1 MRRLRYFPIALLA
14 VSSLIA
20 QVKILDPDAP
30 SCADSKLLPK
40 LPGCRVDAC
49 EKKESDRREAPIRES
64 EGGGDPLTMA
74 LEGDSRSV
82 MYECNAG
89 IDPATTIRRAAVLLQ
104 AAPFEILYQYSG
116 QEGTLTARKGDTW
129 LLLEAA
135 SNFYTLTELTVP
147 PPDPSV
153 ITDAAGLAETI
164 ERFGRVTVNGIRFL
178 AGRPETTMDSEAA
191 LREVAIMLTDHPEWK
206 VRIECFTDN
215 TGLKAAN
222 VALSNRRATGVVAWL
237 SGRGVKRLRMEPLGK
252 GDAQPI
258 ADNST
263 PAGRARN
270 SRLEVVK
277 VD

>member
-1 MRRLRYFPIALLA
+1 MRRLLYLPIALLA
-14 VSSLIA
+14 VSSLTA
-20 QVKILDPDAP
+20 QVKMLDPDAP
-30 SCADSKLLPK
+30 SCVDSKLLPK
-40 LPGCRVDAC
+40 LPGCRVDTC
-49 EKKESDRREAPIRES
+49 EKKESDRRDAPIRET
-64 EGGGDPLTMA
+64 EGGGDPLTMT

-82 MYECNAG
+82 MYECLAG
-89 IDPATTIRRAAVLLQ
+89 IDPATTVRRATALLQ
-104 AAPFEILYQYSG
+104 GGPIEILYQYSG

-153 ITDAAGLAETI
+153 LTDAAGLAETI

-178 AGRPETTMDSEAA
+178 AGRPETTIDSESA
-191 LREVAIMLTDHPEWK
+191 LREVALMLNEHPDWK

-222 VALSNRRATGVVAWL
+222 LALSTRRAIGVVAWL

-252 GDAQPI
+252 GDAQPL

-263 PAGRARN
+263 PEGRARN